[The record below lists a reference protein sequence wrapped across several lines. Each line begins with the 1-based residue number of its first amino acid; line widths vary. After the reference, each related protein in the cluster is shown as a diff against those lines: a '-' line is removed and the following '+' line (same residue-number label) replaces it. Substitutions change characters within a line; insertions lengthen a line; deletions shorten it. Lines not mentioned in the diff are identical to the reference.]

1 MLAVLDDAQIRAREQ
16 QSEAMVRQ
24 AEARLRLSQHQV
36 TVLGEQLRQSE
47 IGVGQARADAEG
59 RVNEAEGRLA
69 AAEAQ
74 LAQAVAAHAQA
85 KWERDAY
92 TRLVQ
97 KGYVAEQD
105 AMQKQYTEEAQAA
118 VVSANRR
125 QVEAARGAVTTAKA
139 NLDNPAIRSAQ
150 VAAIQAQILQA
161 QADIAASQADAERAR
176 AALDEARANRADLQV
191 IAPFTGTVA
200 TRTAEP
206 GEVVTPGTPIVTMV
220 NLGQVYLRAFVPGG
234 DIGRVRVGQPARVYL
249 DSAPNDPDRRPGDP
263 DRSRGVVHAG
273 EHVLPRGPREA
284 GRRGQAADQR
294 RARLRQAGH
303 ARRRRDPRRRAVARA
318 PGAAMSAAP
327 AEPAIRIAGLAK
339 RYGALEAVRGIDLE
353 VRAGEIFGLIGPDG
367 AGKTSTFQVLGGV
380 MEATAGTA
388 ELLGRPAREA
398 RSYVGYLTQAF
409 SLYPDL
415 SVEENLR
422 YVGELRLVPRA
433 EIERRGRRYLEMFGM
448 ARFGR
453 RLAGRLSGGMKQK
466 MALACALVA
475 EPRVLLLDEPTTGVD
490 PVSRREFWDALVM
503 LSSQGMT
510 ILVAT
515 PYLDE
520 AERCHRVALMHQGQL
535 VRTGTPAEIRD
546 GLGLARLEVRA
557 PDLRAALTA
566 LSGRDG
572 GIADVQ
578 RFGDRL
584 DVMVRDPA
592 EGERRCARRSRR
604 PDSR

>member
-1 MLAVLDDAQIRAREQ
+1 LSAAVAAVSPGRRRVVLVAALVVLALIGVGIWRVFFAGAGLPPGVLGVSGRIEGDDAAVSAKLAGRIREITVREGDHVQAGQVLAVLDDAQIRAREQ

-24 AEARLRLSQHQV
+24 AEARLRLSRHQV

-220 NLGQVYLRAFVPGG
+220 NLGQIYLRAFVPGG
-234 DIGRVRVGQPARVYL
+234 DIGRVRIGQPARVYL
-249 DSAPNDPDRRPGDP
+249 DSAPN
-263 DRSRGVVHAG
+263 
-273 EHVLPRGPREA
+273 
-284 GRRGQAADQR
+284 
-294 RARLRQAGH
+294 
-303 ARRRRDPRRRAVARA
+303 A
-318 PGAAMSAAP
+318 PIDAQV
-327 AEPAIRIAGLAK
+327 IRIDPEASFTPENTYFREDRVKQVVGVKLLIN
-339 RYGALEAVRGIDLE
+339 GALGYAKPGMPAD
-353 VRAGEIFGLIGPDG
+353 GEILVDG
-367 AGKTSTFQVLGGV
+367 QWPA
-380 MEATAGTA
+380 
-388 ELLGRPAREA
+388 RPAR
-398 RSYVGYLTQAF
+398 R
-409 SLYPDL
+409 
-415 SVEENLR
+415 
-422 YVGELRLVPRA
+422 
-433 EIERRGRRYLEMFGM
+433 
-448 ARFGR
+448 
-453 RLAGRLSGGMKQK
+453 
-466 MALACALVA
+466 
-475 EPRVLLLDEPTTGVD
+475 
-490 PVSRREFWDALVM
+490 
-503 LSSQGMT
+503 
-510 ILVAT
+510 
-515 PYLDE
+515 
-520 AERCHRVALMHQGQL
+520 
-535 VRTGTPAEIRD
+535 
-546 GLGLARLEVRA
+546 
-557 PDLRAALTA
+557 
-566 LSGRDG
+566 
-572 GIADVQ
+572 
-578 RFGDRL
+578 
-584 DVMVRDPA
+584 
-592 EGERRCARRSRR
+592 
-604 PDSR
+604 